1 MAWGHGNLGGGGGSG
16 GLNFTLIASDSTTPP
31 NNPAENTIWINSGVD
46 IDGWAFAS
54 AAPTGAREGAVWIQ
68 TTTDST
74 VAFNAAKR
82 GVLMVYPLMCKQYI
96 SGVWTEVTAKSFINN
111 GWRDWLVYL
120 YSSGNPHT
128 ELTGGWEGK
137 AHRRQDTIP
146 PEGWT
151 VGSWAP
157 NVTPDA
163 EYNNAVCMKV
173 ELVADNYNN
182 YSGSA
187 RTVKKIDLTDFNQII
202 FNLTFPGS
210 VVYVYVTQSET
221 SYSAVKQLEVTGGTN
236 KAVSLDVSDLSG
248 EYYVGINLLA
258 GSSTVT
264 VYVNK
269 VELK

>member
-1 MAWGHGNLGGGGGSG
+1 MAWGHGNLGGGSGGSG
-16 GLNFTLIASDSTTPP
+16 GLNVTLIASTTQP
-31 NNPAENTIWINSGVD
+31 NNPAENTIWINSNVA
-46 IDGWAFAS
+46 INGWAFAS
-54 AAPTGAREGAVWIQ
+54 AAPAGAQDGAVWIQ

-82 GVLMVYPLMCKQYI
+82 GILMVYPLMCKQLI
-96 SGVWTEVTAKSFINN
+96 NGAWTEVAAKSFIN
-111 GWRDWLVYL
+111 GAWRDWLVYL
-120 YSSGNPHT
+120 YSPGNPHE

-137 AHRRQDTIP
+137 AHRRQDTVD
-146 PEGWT
+146 GWA
-151 VGSWAP
+151 VGSYAP
-157 NVTPDA
+157 TITQGAESMTVTLAAPS
-163 EYNNAVCMKV
+163 
-173 ELVADNYNN
+173 NYN

-187 RTVKKIDLTDFNQII
+187 RTVNKIDLTNFDQIV
-202 FNLTFPGS
+202 FNLSFPGS
-210 VVYVYVTQSET
+210 IVYVYVTQSAT
-221 SYSAVKQLEVTGGTN
+221 GYDAVKSLAVTGGTN